1 MKHVKLI
8 LALILLVSK
17 YSFAINNIDV
27 GFSPSNKNLN
37 NEGIDLV
44 LKVIKSS
51 QTSLHV
57 AAYSFTSKKIAIAII
72 DAKKRGVNV
81 KVIADKKANSRKYTA
96 ITYLANNNIPVALND
111 RYAIFHNKF
120 IIADGKTV
128 ETGSFNYTQAA
139 EKSNAENVIV
149 LWNNKELS
157 AKYESLFLTYWNEAI
172 PVKGNY

>member
-157 AKYESLFLTYWNEAI
+157 DKYESLFLTYWNEAI